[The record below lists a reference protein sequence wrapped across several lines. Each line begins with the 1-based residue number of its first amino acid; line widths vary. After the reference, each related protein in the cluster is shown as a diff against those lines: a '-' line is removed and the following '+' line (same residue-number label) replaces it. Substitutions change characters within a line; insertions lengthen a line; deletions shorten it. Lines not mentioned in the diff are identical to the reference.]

1 MRGHA
6 RLAASSN
13 ASTVLLHAD
22 AFRSVYDI
30 SMQNW
35 RRRLRSRGF
44 SLIELLIVI
53 SIILI
58 IAAIAVPKMNKQLM
72 LAREQAA
79 IRQIGT
85 IHQAE
90 TQYYSQYGKYAGS
103 LTELGPPASGADG
116 PTAAGIIPKNLADG
130 KSTGYLFTVAATPT
144 GYAINANPESFGG
157 SGSRCFYSDQ
167 TLGIRQSFTAEPA
180 SATSPELK

>member
-1 MRGHA
+1 MH
-6 RLAASSN
+6 SN
-13 ASTVLLHAD
+13 
-22 AFRSVYDI
+22 
-30 SMQNW
+30 
-35 RRRLRSRGF
+35 RRRRGF

-85 IHQAE
+85 VHQAE
-90 TQYYSQYGKYAGS
+90 TQYYSQYGQYACT
-103 LTELGPPASGADG
+103 LAQLGPPASGAAS
-116 PTAAGIIPKNLADG
+116 PAAADIIPKSLADG
-130 KSTGYLFTVAATPT
+130 KNTGYVFTVACSPT
-144 GYAINANPESFGG
+144 GYMVNANPESFGG

-167 TLGIRQSFTAEPA
+167 SLAIHQSFTAEPA
-180 SATSPELK
+180 NANSPELK

>member
-1 MRGHA
+1 MN
-6 RLAASSN
+6 SN
-13 ASTVLLHAD
+13 
-22 AFRSVYDI
+22 
-30 SMQNW
+30 
-35 RRRLRSRGF
+35 RRRRGF

-85 IHQAE
+85 LHQAE
-90 TQYYSQYGKYAGS
+90 TQYYSQFGQYACT
-103 LTELGPPASGADG
+103 LAQLGPPASGAAG
-116 PTAAGIIPKNLADG
+116 PAAADIIPKSLSDG
-130 KSTGYLFTVAATPT
+130 KNTGYVFTLACSPT
-144 GYAINANPESFGG
+144 GYTVNANPESFGG

-167 TLGIRQSFTAEPA
+167 SLVIHQNFTAEPA
-180 SATSPELK
+180 NANSPELK

>member
-1 MRGHA
+1 MK
-6 RLAASSN
+6 
-13 ASTVLLHAD
+13 
-22 AFRSVYDI
+22 F
-30 SMQNW
+30 NW
-35 RRRLRSRGF
+35 RRRGF

-90 TQYYSQYGKYAGS
+90 TQYYSQFGKYAQS
-103 LTELGPPASGADG
+103 LTELGPPASGAPG
-116 PTAAGIIPKNLADG
+116 PTAADIIPKNLADG
-130 KSTGYLFTVAATPT
+130 KNSGYLFTVAASPT
-144 GYAINANPESFGG
+144 GYIVTAAPEVFNST
-157 SGSRCFYSDQ
+157 GSRSFFSDQ
-167 TLGIRQSFTAEPA
+167 TLVIRQSYTAEPA
-180 SATSPELK
+180 NVNSPELR